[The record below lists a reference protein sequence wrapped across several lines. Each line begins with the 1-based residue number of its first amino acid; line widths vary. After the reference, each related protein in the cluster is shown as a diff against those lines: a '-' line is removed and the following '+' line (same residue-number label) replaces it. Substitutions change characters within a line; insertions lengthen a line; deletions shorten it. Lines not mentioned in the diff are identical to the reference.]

1 MSGRKGESSK
11 KDQKM
16 TCCIHYAQILI
27 VHYSDGEWLQTRPQ
41 CQSITSSIR
50 LDQCAVAKS

>member
-1 MSGRKGESSK
+1 MSGRNGKSSK

-16 TCCIHYAQILI
+16 TCWIYYAQILI
-27 VHYSDGEWLQTRPQ
+27 MRYGDRARLRARPQ